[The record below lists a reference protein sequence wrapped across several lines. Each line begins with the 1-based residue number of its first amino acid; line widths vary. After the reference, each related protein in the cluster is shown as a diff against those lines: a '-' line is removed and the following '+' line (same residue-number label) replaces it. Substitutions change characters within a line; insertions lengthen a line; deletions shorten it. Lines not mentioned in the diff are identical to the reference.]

1 MSKETKKE
9 INFTTLRSKIAQFFN
24 DEEGVSALETAIIL
38 IAFVVVAAI
47 FAFTILSA
55 GTTSTEQSKEAI
67 YAGLS
72 EVRSSLE
79 LRGSVVAETDGTE
92 VTNLVFS
99 LANAAGGEAIDV
111 TSTISGTNTLI
122 IDYRDS
128 VQREPNLDWTLTWV
142 VRNDSDNLLEEGELA
157 EISVDTSGLT
167 TPLVENTEFA
177 IEIKPAK
184 GGVAIIGRTTPAYLD
199 TIIDLR

>member
-1 MSKETKKE
+1 MNSLANKLKTMLT
-9 INFTTLRSKIAQFFN
+9 NLRR

-47 FAFTILSA
+47 FAFTVLSA

-79 LRGSVVAETDGTE
+79 LRGAVVAETNNTQVND
-92 VTNLVFS
+92 LVFS
-99 LANAAGGEAIDV
+99 VANAAGGEAIDV
-111 TSTISGTNTLI
+111 TSTISSTNTLI

-128 VQREPNLDWTLTWV
+128 VQRESNVEWTLTWI
-142 VRNDSDNLLEEGELA
+142 VRNDTDNLLEPGELA
-157 EISVDTSGLT
+157 EISVDLSTLT
-167 TPLVENTEFA
+167 TPLAENTEFA
-177 IEIKPAK
+177 LEIKPAQ
-184 GGVAIIGRTTPAYLD
+184 GGVTILERTTPAYLD

>member
-1 MSKETKKE
+1 MKGKWNIFK
-9 INFTTLRSKIAQFFN
+9 NLYK
-24 DEEGVSALETAIIL
+24 DEQGVSALETAIIL

-55 GTTSTEQSKEAI
+55 GTTATEQSKEAI

-79 LRGSVVAETDGTE
+79 LRGAIVAQTDGSE
-92 VTNLVFS
+92 VTDIIFS
-99 LANAAGGEAIDV
+99 VANAAGGESIDLTAPV
-111 TSTISGTNTLI
+111 SNTLI

-128 VQREPNLDWTLTWV
+128 AQRSANLTWTLNWV
-142 VRNDSDNLLEEGELA
+142 VRNDTDDLLEEGELA
-157 EISVDTSGLT
+157 EITVDVSGLT
-167 TPLVENTEFA
+167 TPLAENTQFA
-177 IEIKPAK
+177 LEIKPAQ
-184 GGVAIIGRTTPAYLD
+184 GGVVVVERTTPAFLD